1 MITDDALQAA
11 AKEAS
16 LALAEA
22 LTQGSKQQPPYV
34 PSKSFTCKMS
44 RLCRRERHPVFHR
57 TMQRVAAVFLA
68 LLLTGIGW
76 LTVDAEARAATIA
89 WFRSISQNSI
99 VYRFLNP
106 TPQQTLPDYTPTW
119 LPDGF
124 EEQEHHKDDQ
134 RSSWYYV
141 FGSDF
146 IVIEVDVYR
155 SGTNMKNNVFR
166 KYISLVLAFVM
177 VLTLSSVTFATYTDG
192 PSNTHYDRDAAA
204 DYVVTY
210 TTTANSDYPNY
221 ATLGGDCTN
230 FASQV
235 LYAGGMA
242 MTTAVQNPDNA
253 SSWYYYYDS
262 VGLGRS
268 SSWTGAHEFR
278 QYWADVNDR
287 GGKHAYEFVK
297 YTAGD
302 FSDED
307 TWMEI
312 YNYLEPGDIVQYVR
326 TSDWDTYHTQI
337 VHRTSYEN
345 GEYKVS
351 MGQHSPFSWANLRNY
366 VNTLSSGTIVCLIKI
381 SAPSTRSM
389 DAVNSF
395 NLKSMDA
402 LSEQMDALLDARPE
416 EQEEK
421 EQKWAEIAEIKKEM
435 TERTKQSG
443 NYFTTKVTKEILL
456 EYIEL
461 RTQINDQL
469 IASYYYDDASNAE
482 MNTALISSYEGEN
495 QKLDDFRSEVLGF
508 GDDADYY
515 ALWMYFWDELLGEK
529 APDRYVT

>member
-1 MITDDALQAA
+1 M
-11 AKEAS
+11 
-16 LALAEA
+16 
-22 LTQGSKQQPPYV
+22 
-34 PSKSFTCKMS
+34 
-44 RLCRRERHPVFHR
+44 
-57 TMQRVAAVFLA
+57 
-68 LLLTGIGW
+68 
-76 LTVDAEARAATIA
+76 
-89 WFRSISQNSI
+89 
-99 VYRFLNP
+99 
-106 TPQQTLPDYTPTW
+106 
-119 LPDGF
+119 
-124 EEQEHHKDDQ
+124 
-134 RSSWYYV
+134 
-141 FGSDF
+141 
-146 IVIEVDVYR
+146 
-155 SGTNMKNNVFR
+155 
-166 KYISLVLAFVM
+166 
-177 VLTLSSVTFATYTDG
+177 
-192 PSNTHYDRDAAA
+192 
-204 DYVVTY
+204 
-210 TTTANSDYPNY
+210 
-221 ATLGGDCTN
+221 
-230 FASQV
+230 
-235 LYAGGMA
+235 
-242 MTTAVQNPDNA
+242 
-253 SSWYYYYDS
+253 
-262 VGLGRS
+262 
-268 SSWTGAHEFR
+268 
-278 QYWADVNDR
+278 
-287 GGKHAYEFVK
+287 
-297 YTAGD
+297 
-302 FSDED
+302 
-307 TWMEI
+307 
-312 YNYLEPGDIVQYVR
+312 QYVR